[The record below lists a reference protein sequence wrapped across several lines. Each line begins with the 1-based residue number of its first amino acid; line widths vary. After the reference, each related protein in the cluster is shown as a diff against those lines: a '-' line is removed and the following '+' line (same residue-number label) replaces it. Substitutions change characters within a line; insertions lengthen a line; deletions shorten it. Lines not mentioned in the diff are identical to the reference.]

1 MSVSLLVLSNT
12 YGASETDVQ
21 EPDKNKINLCQA
33 LASGTD
39 SLYMYWT
46 GPTGDQTMKNET
58 ATLIGIVAGVAY
70 YENPVLGDEAP
81 LMIKVGGEL
90 IETEYWELSDADD
103 NA

>member
-1 MSVSLLVLSNT
+1 
-12 YGASETDVQ
+12 
-21 EPDKNKINLCQA
+21 
-33 LASGTD
+33 
-39 SLYMYWT
+39 
-46 GPTGDQTMKNET
+46 MKNET

-90 IETEYWELSDADD
+90 IETEYWELADADD